1 MAKPVLIDFS
11 AEWCGPCKRQKPIL
25 DELKER
31 MGDTIEIR
39 MVDVD
44 QNMEEAVK
52 YNVRVVP
59 TLVVVKDGQ
68 VVRTLEGVT
77 HANELEAILSPL
89 VDA

>member
-39 MVDVD
+39 MIDVD
-44 QNMEEAVK
+44 QNVEEAVK
-52 YNVRVVP
+52 YGIRVVP
-59 TLVVVKDGQ
+59 TLVVEKDGKIIKL
-68 VVRTLEGVT
+68 LEGVT
-77 HANELEAILSPL
+77 YADDLEAILSPL
-89 VDA
+89 VDT

>member
-39 MVDVD
+39 MIDVD

-52 YNVRVVP
+52 YGVRVVP
-59 TLVVVKDGQ
+59 TLVVEKDGQ
-68 VVRTLEGVT
+68 IVRTLEGIT

-89 VDA
+89 VET

>member
-68 VVRTLEGVT
+68 VVRTR
-77 HANELEAILSPL
+77 
-89 VDA
+89 

>member
-39 MVDVD
+39 MIDVD
-44 QNMEEAVK
+44 QNVEEAVK
-52 YNVRVVP
+52 YGVRVVP
-59 TLVVVKDGQ
+59 TLVVEKDGKIIKL
-68 VVRTLEGVT
+68 LEGVT
-77 HANELEAILSPL
+77 YTDDLEAILSPL
-89 VDA
+89 VDT

>member
-39 MVDVD
+39 MIDVD

-52 YNVRVVP
+52 YGVRVVP
-59 TLVVVKDGQ
+59 TLVVEKDGQ
-68 VVRTLEGVT
+68 IVRTLEGVT
-77 HANELEAILSPL
+77 HADELEAILSPL
-89 VDA
+89 VDT